1 MPILCSKSPKMGV
14 PEGKSAQKPHFCAQ
28 KARKRGF
35 QTPKK
40 HKNPD
45 FVLEKPENRGSRPKK
60 STKNPIL
67 CSGREEI
74 GIGKHNLREAYR
86 KRGLP
91 ANHRARQCT
100 LELPGRRIRVRY
112 ELQERH
118 TQPSCSRIRHPTPA
132 HRPSDSLITHPA
144 AAHRPGGSLIRR
156 RCGGGVGN
164 RCRWAERFALS
175 EQRPYVAA
183 MGIDAYMLIDTAK
196 ERMPQLRV
204 SKSGP
209 GVPDC

>member
-1 MPILCSKSPKMGV
+1 MLKKPENEGSKPQKSTKTPILCSKSPKTGV
-14 PEGKSAQKPHFCAQ
+14 PDPNKAPKTRFCA
-28 KARKRGF
+28 
-35 QTPKK
+35 
-40 HKNPD
+40 
-45 FVLEKPENRGSRPKK
+45 
-60 STKNPIL
+60 
-67 CSGREEI
+67 REE
-74 GIGKHNLREAYR
+74 R
-86 KRGLP
+86 KLASGSITSEKLIVNVAFT

-183 MGIDAYMLIDTAK
+183 MGIDAYMLIDAG
-196 ERMPQLRV
+196 
-204 SKSGP
+204 KSACRSCELANP
-209 GVPDC
+209 AQVCQIASQTGVLFSAG

>member
-1 MPILCSKSPKMGV
+1 MDERIAGQHTLLSFYRRYV
-14 PEGKSAQKPHFCAQ
+14 IAE
-28 KARKRGF
+28 
-35 QTPKK
+35 T
-40 HKNPD
+40 
-45 FVLEKPENRGSRPKK
+45 L
-60 STKNPIL
+60 T
-67 CSGREEI
+67 EI

-144 AAHRPGGSLIRR
+144 AAPRPGGSLIRR

-183 MGIDAYMLIDTAK
+183 MGIDAYMLIDAG
-196 ERMPQLRV
+196 
-204 SKSGP
+204 KSACRSCELANP
-209 GVPDC
+209 AQVCQIASQTGVLLSAG

>member
-1 MPILCSKSPKMGV
+1 MPENGG
-14 PEGKSAQKPHFCAQ
+14 PEGQ
-28 KARKRGF
+28 
-35 QTPKK
+35 
-40 HKNPD
+40 
-45 FVLEKPENRGSRPKK
+45 K

-132 HRPSDSLITHPA
+132 P
-144 AAHRPGGSLIRR
+144 RPGGSLIRR

-183 MGIDAYMLIDTAK
+183 MGIDAYMLIDAG
-196 ERMPQLRV
+196 
-204 SKSGP
+204 KSACRSCELANP
-209 GVPDC
+209 AQVR